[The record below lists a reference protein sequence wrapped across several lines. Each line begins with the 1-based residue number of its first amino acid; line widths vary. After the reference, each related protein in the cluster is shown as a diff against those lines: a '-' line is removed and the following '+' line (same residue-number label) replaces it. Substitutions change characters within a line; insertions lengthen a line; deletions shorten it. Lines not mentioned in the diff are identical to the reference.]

1 MLSACMAL
9 IDSKAQREEFEIF
22 YNDNKNLGYSK
33 AYSLLHD
40 EQAAEDALSEAFLRL
55 AKCFQ
60 KVHNLSSH
68 KLRAYFVIIVKN
80 VCIDM
85 LRKSGDINEISF
97 DDELRYPDNEPEN
110 VDIERLEECIKKLS
124 DTDREI
130 LYLKYELEFSHEDI
144 AKTFGIT
151 EEASRQ
157 RLRYAKAKLKAEL
170 LKE

>member
-9 IDSKAQREEFEIF
+9 IDSKAQREEFEKF
-22 YNDNKNLGYSK
+22 YNENKGLGY
-33 AYSLLHD
+33 ARAFSLLHD
-40 EQAAEDALSEAFLRL
+40 EQAAEDALSESFLRL

-80 VCIDM
+80 VAIDM
-85 LRKSGDINEISF
+85 LRHSGSINEVSF
-97 DDELRYPDNEPEN
+97 DDELSYSDSEPEN

-124 DTDREI
+124 ESDREI
-130 LYLKYELEFSHEDI
+130 LYLRYELELSHNDI
-144 AKTFGIT
+144 AKSFGIT

>member
-9 IDSKAQREEFEIF
+9 IDSKAQREEFEKF
-22 YNDNKNLGYSK
+22 YNKNRGLGYAK
-33 AYSLLHD
+33 AYSMLSD
-40 EQAAEDALSEAFLRL
+40 EQAAEDAVSDAFLRL

-60 KVHNLSSH
+60 KVHTLSSH
-68 KLRAYFVIIVKN
+68 KLLSYFVIIVKN

-85 LRKSGDINEISF
+85 LRKSGDIKEISF
-97 DDELRYPDNEPEN
+97 DDELRYPDSEPEN
-110 VDIERLEECIKKLS
+110 VNIERLEECIKKLS

-144 AKTFGIT
+144 AKTFGIS

>member
-1 MLSACMAL
+1 MISACMAL

-80 VCIDM
+80 VAIDM
-85 LRKSGDINEISF
+85 LRHSGSVNEIRF
-97 DDELRYPDNEPEN
+97 DDEIDYSDSEIEDVN
-110 VDIERLEECIKKLS
+110 IERLEECIKRLS
-124 DTDREI
+124 EADREL
-130 LYLKYELEFSHEDI
+130 LYLRYELELSHIDI
-144 AKTFGIT
+144 AKSFGIT
-151 EEASRQ
+151 EAASRQ
-157 RLRYAKAKLKAEL
+157 RLRHAKAKLKAEL